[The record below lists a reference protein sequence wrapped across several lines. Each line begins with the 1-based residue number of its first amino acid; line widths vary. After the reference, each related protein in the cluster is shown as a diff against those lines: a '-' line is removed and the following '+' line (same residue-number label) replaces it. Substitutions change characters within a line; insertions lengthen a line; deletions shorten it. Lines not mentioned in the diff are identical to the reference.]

1 VIDAHFHWY
10 PPEFA
15 ALIEREGAANG
26 LKNIKRN
33 ENGDLECVIPGY
45 HPYAPRALF
54 RRDMTDVNLMLKAMD
69 DRHVDMCT
77 LTQTNPHI
85 LAE

>member
-1 VIDAHFHWY
+1 M
-10 PPEFA
+10 
-15 ALIEREGAANG
+15 
-26 LKNIKRN
+26 NIRRN
-33 ENGDLECVIPGY
+33 ENGELECVIPGN
-45 HPYAPRALF
+45 HPYAPLALF
-54 RRDMTDVNLMLKAMD
+54 RRDMTDVRLMLKAMD